1 MYERIVYPVM
11 AAMTI
16 VGVILGICD
25 LEPSG
30 PSFPRSKKRRRNRQ
44 DLPSEANA
52 EALETE
58 AHAW

>member
-1 MYERIVYPVM
+1 MYERIVYPFM

-30 PSFPRSKKRRRNRQ
+30 PSFPRLRKRRRDRQ
-44 DLPSEANA
+44 DAPSEANA
-52 EALETE
+52 AAVETE

>member
-25 LEPSG
+25 LGPEG
-30 PSFPRSKKRRRNRQ
+30 PSFPRLRKRRHNRQ
-44 DLPSEANA
+44 DVPSQANA
-52 EALETE
+52 EVLETE